1 MTIPDNKFDNLAN
14 QLILEEY
21 SMVEKSLFSSIY
33 YEKNKINL
41 LDGDIV
47 ECGVYKGGMSL
58 FLTKLFS
65 DKKIWLVDS
74 YDEGFQD
81 IHNDALYKTDKID
94 DPHKKGYPI
103 RNGQTGISLEQ
114 VKKFFNDF
122 EEGSNPN
129 VNYLKGYVKDVLNP
143 QICPIDKISLLRIDV
158 DAYSATREVLE
169 FLYPKVVSGGM
180 IIFDDANIDS
190 ARIAIEEFF
199 QKQNIT
205 LNTYPAEHP
214 GELRHGLT
222 SAGCYLFKK

>member
-1 MTIPDNKFDNLAN
+1 MIIPDLKFDKLAD

-21 SMVEKSLFSSIY
+21 SMVEKPLFSSIY
-33 YEKNKINL
+33 YEKNKIDT

-58 FLTKLFS
+58 FLTKLFPN
-65 DKKIWLVDS
+65 KKVWLVDS
-74 YDEGFQD
+74 YEHGFQD
-81 IHNDALYKTDKID
+81 TNTALYKTDKID

-103 RNGQTGISLEQ
+103 RNGQVGISLEQ
-114 VKKFFNDF
+114 VKEFFNNF
-122 EEGSNPN
+122 GEGANPN

-143 QICPIDKISLLRIDV
+143 NVCPINKISLLRIDV

-199 QKQNIT
+199 QKENIILET
-205 LNTYPAEHP
+205 CPAEHP

-222 SAGCYLFKK
+222 SAGCYFFKK